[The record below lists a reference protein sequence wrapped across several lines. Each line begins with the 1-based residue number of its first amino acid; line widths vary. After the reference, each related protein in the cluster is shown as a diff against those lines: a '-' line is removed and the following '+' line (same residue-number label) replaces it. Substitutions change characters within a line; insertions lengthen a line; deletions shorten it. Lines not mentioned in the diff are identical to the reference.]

1 MGILRQRR
9 LTLPNARHMRFRP
22 CIDLHNGV
30 VKQIVGA
37 SLQDGADP
45 QTNFTADQPASYFAD
60 RYRRDGL
67 HGGHVIML
75 GPGNEAAAAAALAA
89 FPGGLQ
95 VGGGINPQN
104 AEAWLHLGAAG
115 VVVTSYIFR
124 NGKLCRDRLQAMVDA
139 AGPSRLILDLSC
151 RKLDGRYVAMTDR
164 WQTATDLEIDASTLS
179 DLAPSCCEFLIH
191 ATAVEGR
198 QAGID
203 AGLAS
208 LLGRIAPL
216 PVTYAGGIR
225 SLADVELIRELG
237 RDRLDFTVGS
247 ALDLFGGTGLRYAD
261 LVAMSRRR

>member
-1 MGILRQRR
+1 
-9 LTLPNARHMRFRP
+9 MRFRP

-45 QTNFTADQPASYFAD
+45 QTNFTTDQPAAWFAD

-75 GPGNEAAAAAALAA
+75 GPGNEAAAAAAVAA

-95 VGGGINPQN
+95 VGGGINPHN
-104 AEAWLHLGAAG
+104 AAAWLQRGAAG
-115 VVVTSYIFR
+115 VIVTSYLFHD
-124 NGKLCRDRLQAMVDA
+124 GKLRRDRLQVMVDA
-139 AGPSRLILDLSC
+139 AGASHLILDLSC
-151 RKLDGRYVAMTDR
+151 RQIDGRYVAMTDR
-164 WQTATDLEIDASTLS
+164 WQTATDLEINASTLA

-191 ATAVEGR
+191 ATAAEGR

-203 AGLAS
+203 ADLVA

-225 SLADVELIRELG
+225 SMADVEQVRELG
-237 RDRLDFTVGS
+237 QDRLDFTVGS
-247 ALDLFGGTGLRYAD
+247 ALDLFGGSGLKYAD
-261 LVAMSRRR
+261 LVALDRRG

>member
-1 MGILRQRR
+1 
-9 LTLPNARHMRFRP
+9 MRFRP

-45 QTNFTADQPASYFAD
+45 QTNFTADQPAAYFAD

-67 HGGHVIML
+67 FGGHVIML
-75 GPGNEAAAAAALAA
+75 GPGNESAAAEALAA

-95 VGGGINPQN
+95 VGGGINPEN
-104 AEAWLHLGAAG
+104 AAAWLQRGAAG
-115 VVVTSYIFR
+115 VIVTSYLFHD
-124 NGKLCRDRLQAMVDA
+124 GKLRRDRLQAMVDA
-139 AGPSRLILDLSC
+139 VGASRLVLDLSC
-151 RKLDGRYVAMTDR
+151 RKIDGRYVAMTDR
-164 WQTATDLEIDASTLS
+164 WQTATDLEINAATLA

-203 AGLAS
+203 ADLVS

-216 PVTYAGGIR
+216 PVTYAGGIS
-225 SLADVELIRELG
+225 SLADVEQIRELG
-237 RDRLDFTVGS
+237 QDRLDFTVGS

-261 LVAMSRRR
+261 LVKLSREN